1 MSRPLRFPA
10 NFRLKKGWEFDLVFR
25 TSRRVKGE
33 LVRLLFVETSEGL
46 PRLGVAVGK
55 RQGPSVVRNRG
66 RRVLREAFR
75 HCRPWVR
82 NGVWIVA
89 MLRTSGLEAKA
100 GEIYEEMARLLDREG
115 LLTEGIPVFFPQGEE
130 GRD

>member
-1 MSRPLRFPA
+1 
-10 NFRLKKGWEFDLVFR
+10 
-25 TSRRVKGE
+25 
-33 LVRLLFVETSEGL
+33 
-46 PRLGVAVGK
+46 
-55 RQGPSVVRNRG
+55 
-66 RRVLREAFR
+66 
-75 HCRPWVR
+75 
-82 NGVWIVA
+82 